1 MTLVP
6 AHARAVGEIRAS
18 FEASGG
24 RTGVDRLYE
33 TGGLRLRFPNNA
45 GALEGVIVNTG
56 GGVAGGDTANYDFV
70 VGAGASVTLTT
81 QSAEKIYRAQA
92 DAAEINVSLRVHES
106 ATLDWL
112 PQETIMFAGAK
123 LKRRLD
129 VDVAGD
135 SSLTLVESL
144 VFGRLAMGEL
154 SIEGSLRDRW
164 RVRRDRE
171 LIFAEEFRV
180 EGEIGA
186 ALDRPAVG
194 RKGRATA
201 LMLHVAP
208 GAEGMAD
215 PVREALRDAACECAV
230 SAWNGM
236 LVARFVSPAPEVQRL
251 AILLAMRALRGQDAP
266 RVWT

>member
-18 FEASGG
+18 FVASGG
-24 RTGVDRLYE
+24 RTSVDELFE
-33 TGGLRLRFPNNA
+33 TGGLRLRFPNA
-45 GALEGVIVNTG
+45 PGGLEGVIVNTG
-56 GGVAGGDTANYDFV
+56 GGVAGGDSASYDFLASE
-70 VGAGASVTLTT
+70 GARVTLTT

-92 DAAEINVSLRVHES
+92 EAAEINVSLRAREG
-106 ATLDWL
+106 AMLEWL

-129 VDVAGD
+129 VDLAED
-135 SSLTLVESL
+135 AALTLVEPI

-164 RVRRDRE
+164 RVRRNQQ
-171 LIFAEEFRV
+171 LVFAEEFRI
-180 EGEIGA
+180 EGEIGET
-186 ALDRPAVG
+186 LDRPAVG

-251 AILLAMRALRGQDAP
+251 AIVLAMRALRGQDAP